1 MGLPSP
7 PPIDPR
13 RRARR
18 ARNGLVS
25 AVLTLV
31 ILNVAFAAYVQLR
44 PGFRDPLFDAKV
56 KALVA
61 RFSSNEEPS
70 RVVVLGS
77 SRTAAAVEPKA
88 LEMAVAAG
96 TGRPCVAFNLG
107 LQGDGPISQLVH
119 YRRVRDTGVKLDVAV
134 VELLP

>member
-1 MGLPSP
+1 MGLPVP
-7 PPIDPR
+7 PPTDSR

-18 ARNGLVS
+18 ARNSLVS

-31 ILNVAFAAYVQLR
+31 ALNVAFAAYVQLR

-56 KALVA
+56 TALVA
-61 RFSSNEEPS
+61 RFSSSEEPA

-77 SRTAAAVEPKA
+77 SRTAAAVEPQA
-88 LEMAVAAG
+88 LEAAVAG
-96 TGRPCVAFNLG
+96 KTGRPCMAFNLG

-119 YRRVRDTGVKLDVAV
+119 
-134 VELLP
+134 

>member
-31 ILNVAFAAYVQLR
+31 VLNVAFAAYVQLR

-56 KALVA
+56 KALVV
-61 RFSSNEEPS
+61 RFASAEEPS

-77 SRTAAAVEPKA
+77 SRTAAAIEPKA
-88 LEMAVAAG
+88 LEAAVTAE
-96 TGRPCVAFNLG
+96 TGRPGVGVQPG
-107 LQGDGPISQLVH
+107 LPGGGAVRPPVH
-119 YRRVRDTGVKLDVAV
+119 HPRG
-134 VELLP
+134 